1 VSFWREMDDLMFRKI
16 KSSSAYCYC
25 TRCIAFL
32 FLLLGGNALPSH
44 YGQSFP
50 EKSQN
55 GQTTFKVPINIMII
69 RAAVTDSSGN
79 PVTDLTQND
88 FKIYD
93 DGELQTIQTFAL
105 EFYQPFP
112 KSKAASIRIEEQNAS
127 AAEVISA
134 PSRMISIFID
144 DVTAESSE
152 HYHRIIKAVE
162 RLIKEDI
169 GPEDQIAIFS
179 GSGRVNFP
187 FSYDKQMLLEELGT
201 VSNQLNMKTVT
212 KLDCPD
218 ITDLQAQMIVKNRQD
233 DLFLFA
239 AVMEAMEC
247 MPTPE
252 DAELARKI
260 AEQFVRTAASSQYE
274 ESEYRSRTLLHTLRQ
289 YIRSLRHFE
298 GRKNVV
304 LFSDGFL
311 SEDVAYEL
319 QDIADQAM
327 YSGVTVN
334 TVDSRGLYT
343 YLRPASER
351 GLVSQ
356 SSFSSEQRIYQDS
369 MSAQEAPLSQLAS
382 DTGGLFHHNSNDLY
396 EGLRQIANRNAFHY
410 VLTYAMPDVKPD
422 GSYRRIKL
430 EVSRPGLKLSYRNGY
445 YAPREQMTFEHRKKE
460 DILEAL
466 RAPGNLNEIPIGFGY
481 NYYQEDTAVYAVSFL
496 ANINIRGLH
505 FFFENARHRN
515 LINLVVA
522 VFDEYDHFVKGLEK
536 SIDFKLT
543 EASYTSLLD
552 NGFTARVE
560 FKLPF
565 GRYKIK
571 AVVREGAQGK
581 MGSITKG
588 IEIP

>member
-1 VSFWREMDDLMFRKI
+1 MSANSIIQYRIMVSASNASALKRIKCLALLSLM
-16 KSSSAYCYC
+16 
-25 TRCIAFL
+25 
-32 FLLLGGNALPSH
+32 LGGNALYS
-44 YGQSFP
+44 QDDRSFP
-50 EKSQN
+50 EKLQN

-69 RAAVTDSSGN
+69 KATVTDSSGN

-93 DGELQTIQTFAL
+93 DGELQPTQTFAL
-105 EFYQPFP
+105 EFYQPFR
-112 KSKAASIRIEEQNAS
+112 KSKSALKRTGEQNAS
-127 AAEVISA
+127 AAEAISA

-152 HYHRIIKAVE
+152 HYHRVIKAVE

-169 GPEDQIAIFS
+169 GPEDQIALFS
-179 GSGRVNFP
+179 GSGRVNVP
-187 FSYDKQMLLEELGT
+187 FSNDKQMLLEELGT
-201 VSNQLNMKTVT
+201 VFNQLNIKTVM

-218 ITDLQAQMIVKNRQD
+218 ITDLQAQMIVKHRQD
-233 DLFLFA
+233 DLFLSA
-239 AVMEAMEC
+239 AVTEAMAC
-247 MPTPE
+247 LSPPAD
-252 DAELARKI
+252 DAESAQKI

-304 LFSDGFL
+304 LISDGFL
-311 SEDVAYEL
+311 HEDVAYEL

-351 GLVSQ
+351 GPLVQ
-356 SSFSSEQRIYQDS
+356 GSFAGKQRIYSDS
-369 MSAQEAPLSQLAS
+369 MLAQEAPLSQLAS

-445 YAPREQMTFEHRKKE
+445 YAPREQLTFEHRKKE

-466 RAPGNLNEIPIGFGY
+466 QAPGNLNEIPIGLGY
-481 NYYQEDTAVYAVSFL
+481 NYYQENDAVYAVSFL
-496 ANINIRGLH
+496 ASINIRGLH

-522 VFDEYDHFVKGLEK
+522 VFDEYDHFVQGLEK

-543 EASYTSLLD
+543 EASYTRLLD
-552 NGFTARVE
+552 NGFTARIE
-560 FKLPF
+560 FQLPL